1 MQVVHLKSGTLK
13 RRRCQI
19 MHERVLAI
27 IIDGKVE
34 RVMRIDS
41 ALAALLMSN
50 PEIVDITDVQVT
62 ESWNYD
68 PSKGF
73 YVDIDGQELVI
84 PK

>member
-1 MQVVHLKSGTLK
+1 MNEK
-13 RRRCQI
+13 
-19 MHERVLAI
+19 VLAI

-34 RVMRIDS
+34 RVMRIDE
-41 ALAALLMSN
+41 ALASLLLSN

-68 PSKGF
+68 PGKGF
-73 YVDIDGQELVI
+73 YVEMDGQEVVV